1 MDDFLLISFKLKR
14 ELDNIVQNSIYNF
27 DITGFEVDDP
37 VEKKELLT
45 QTPEWELSDIEIKDD
60 GYIKYKVFFVDDE
73 KGEKAMN
80 EVIIFLKSIDPN
92 FNYEFE
98 YIDNSNWEDEWKKT
112 YTSFPIGD
120 KVWIK
125 PSWEQDATSDKIV
138 IEIDPKMA
146 FGTGTH
152 ETTSLCIEYAQNLNL
167 QSKKILDIGCGSG
180 ILSILASKMGASQV
194 DACDIDELAIENAI
208 DNIKINKVKDVNVFY
223 SDLFSQVDGKY
234 DVIFANILAE
244 ILLEMID
251 KSFDYLNDRGML
263 ILSGI
268 ILEKKDLVK
277 NRLIEKGYTI
287 KNEIEKGEWA
297 LLVALKENV

>member
-37 VEKKELLT
+37 VEKKELLA
-45 QTPEWELSDIEIKDD
+45 QMPEWELTDIEIEDD
-60 GYIKYKVFFVDDE
+60 GFIRYKIFFVDDE

-80 EVIIFLKSIDPN
+80 EVIIFLKSVDPE

-98 YIDNSNWEDEWKKT
+98 YIDNSNWEDEWKKS

-125 PSWEQDATSDKIV
+125 PSWEKDYPKEKIV

-152 ETTSLCIEYAQNLNL
+152 ETTSLCIEYAQELDL
-167 QSKKILDIGCGSG
+167 KGKKILDIGCGSG
-180 ILSILASKMGASQV
+180 ILSILASKLGASHV
-194 DACDIDELAIENAI
+194 DACDIDQFAI
-208 DNIKINKVKDVNVFY
+208 DNALDNININKASNIEVFY
-223 SDLFSQVDGKY
+223 SDLFSAVDGKY
-234 DVIFANILAE
+234 DIIFANILAE
-244 ILLEMID
+244 ILVDMID
-251 KSFDYLNDRGML
+251 KSPAYFNDGGLL

-268 ILEKKDLVK
+268 ILEKRDLVK
-277 NRLIEKGYTI
+277 NKLIEKGYVLTS
-287 KNEIEKGEWA
+287 EIEKGEWA
-297 LLVALKENV
+297 LLVAEKRNV